1 MASLISRGGYSRISF
16 RGPDGKR
23 KTLTLGRLST
33 RHAERAKA
41 HVEELLSA
49 IRLGEK
55 PGDATRA
62 WLKALDRTMS
72 DRLAAVG
79 LATSQQAARLSAYVA
94 EYIDQRT
101 DAKLN
106 TKKKFRTTQL
116 LLIDYF
122 GDDRKLESIT
132 RGDVDAWRRAIGE
145 GRAEN
150 TIRKYVGV
158 AKLFF
163 NAALRSKLIEENP
176 FDDQPSSTMP
186 NTTREYFVSRAEA
199 AKVITACPDVEWRLL
214 FALSRYGGLRC
225 PSEQFALKWSDV
237 DWAGHRFC
245 VRSSKTEHLAHG
257 GVRFV
262 PIFEELKPFLEEAF
276 DLAADGEQ
284 FVVARHRH
292 ESCNLRT
299 QLGRIVTRA
308 GVTPWPKLWQNLRA
322 TRQTELEAEFP
333 LHVVCRWLG
342 NSPGVARKHYLQV
355 TDEHFAKAAGVDGA
369 PVGGETRETEHPSR
383 ALRAHS
389 NAAMHEMGSNAG
401 NGSSPDEAISGDCA
415 ASPPVAKVKIAEAG
429 LEPARPLP
437 GTGF

>member
-1 MASLISRGGYSRISF
+1 MASLITKNGHSRISF
-16 RGPDGKR
+16 KGPDGKR
-23 KTLTLGRLST
+23 RTLTLGKLSV
-33 RHAERAKA
+33 RHAERTKA
-41 HVEELLSA
+41 RVEDLQSA
-49 IRLGEK
+49 LVAGDA
-55 PGDATRA
+55 PSDATRA
-62 WLKALDRTMS
+62 WLKTIDRKFVE
-72 DRLAAVG
+72 RLAAVG
-79 LATSQQAARLSAYVA
+79 LIASQEAVRLGAYITG
-94 EYIDQRT
+94 YIAQRT
-101 DAKLN
+101 DAKPN
-106 TKKKFRTTQL
+106 TVKKFRTTQL
-116 LLIDYF
+116 LLIEYF
-122 GDDRKLESIT
+122 GEERKLESIT

-163 NAALRSKLIEENP
+163 NAALRSKLVDENP

-186 NTTREYFVSRAEA
+186 NTTREYFVCRDEA
-199 AKVITACPDVEWRLL
+199 AKVTAACPDAEWRLL
-214 FALSRYGGLRC
+214 FALSRFGGLRC

-237 DWAGHRFC
+237 DWAGRRFC

-262 PIFEELKPFLEEAF
+262 PIFEELRPFLEEAYE
-276 DLAADGEQ
+276 LAAEGAE

-355 TDEHFAKAAGVDGA
+355 TDEHFAKAAGVA
-369 PVGGETRETEHPSR
+369 AAGGPARVSDQAAYAR
-383 ALRAHS
+383 CAHS

-401 NGSSPDEAISGDCA
+401 NGSSPDEANAGDCA
-415 ASPPVAKVKIAEAG
+415 TLPPVANVNIAEAG
-429 LEPARPLP
+429 VEPARGLP
-437 GTGF
+437 PTGF